1 MVETAMQ
8 RQFEGMTILVTGGT
22 GSFGRTMVERLLA
35 RDCGEIR
42 VLSRD
47 ECKQDQM
54 RNEIADERVKF
65 YIGDV
70 RDRASVD
77 GAMHSVHC
85 VFHAAALKQVP
96 SCEFFPIEAVRTN
109 VLGSQN
115 VVASA
120 IMAGVRNCV
129 CLSTDKAVYP
139 INAMGMSK
147 ALMEKVVQAES
158 RQLNGNNTVL
168 SCVRYGN
175 VMCSRGSVIPLFIRQ
190 IKERKP
196 LTVTDPQM
204 TRFML
209 SLADA
214 IDLVE
219 FALANANNGD
229 LFVRKAPACTLGE
242 LARVMLE
249 VFDAN
254 LEIKVIGM
262 RHGEKTYETLASR
275 EELVRAEDIGDYY
288 RVRLDDRHLNYGKY
302 FTEGNLR
309 EAALEDYNSHNTR
322 RIEGTA
328 LRELLLSLPE
338 VRLAAGKSA

>member
-1 MVETAMQ
+1 MHKPL
-8 RQFEGMTILVTGGT
+8 GNMTILVTGGT
-22 GSFGRTMVERLLA
+22 GSFGRTMVERLLE
-35 RDCGEIR
+35 RNCGEIR
-42 VLSRD
+42 VFSRD

-54 RNEIADERVKF
+54 RNEMADDRVKF

-70 RDRASVD
+70 RDRVSVD
-77 GAMHSVHC
+77 GAMRGVDC

-129 CLSTDKAVYP
+129 SLSTDKAVYP

-147 ALMEKVVQAES
+147 ALMEKVVQAQS
-158 RQLNGNNTVL
+158 RQLNGNGTVL

-175 VMCSRGSVIPLFIRQ
+175 VMCSRGSVIPLFMRQ
-190 IKERKP
+190 IEARKP

-214 IDLVE
+214 MDLVE
-219 FALANANNGD
+219 FALENAGNGD
-229 LFVRKAPACTLGE
+229 LFVRKAPACTIGE

-249 VFDAN
+249 IFDAD
-254 LEIKVIGM
+254 LEIKVIGI
-262 RHGEKTYETLASR
+262 RHGEKLYETLASR
-275 EELVRAEDIGDYY
+275 EELVRAEDMGNYY
-288 RVRLDDRHLNYGKY
+288 RVRADDRDLNYGKY
-302 FTEGNLR
+302 FTQGNPG
-309 EAALEDYNSHNTR
+309 EAALEDYHSHNAQ
-322 RIEGTA
+322 RIEGAA
-328 LRELLLSLPE
+328 LRKLLVGLRE
-338 VRLAAGKSA
+338 VRLAACKSA

>member
-8 RQFEGMTILVTGGT
+8 GRFERMTILVTGGT

-77 GAMHSVHC
+77 GAMHGVHC

-120 IMAGVRNCV
+120 VMAGVRDCV

-147 ALMEKVVQAES
+147 ALMEKVVQTES
-158 RQLNGNNTVL
+158 RQLNGNSTVL

-175 VMCSRGSVIPLFIRQ
+175 VMCSRGSIIPLFMRQ

-196 LTVTDPQM
+196 LTGTDPQM

-209 SLADA
+209 SLAAA
-214 IDLVE
+214 IALVE
-219 FALANANNGD
+219 FPPSSALHGA
-229 LFVRKAPACTLGE
+229 LFVLSVPACTIGE
-242 LARVMLE
+242 LARVMWQ

-254 LEIKVIGM
+254 REIRATGT
-262 RHGEKTYETLASR
+262 RNCGQPHETLQT
-275 EELVRAEDIGDYY
+275 G
-288 RVRLDDRHLNYGKY
+288 
-302 FTEGNLR
+302 
-309 EAALEDYNSHNTR
+309 
-322 RIEGTA
+322 
-328 LRELLLSLPE
+328 
-338 VRLAAGKSA
+338 